1 MFCTILSGD
10 CRRTHSADRLFG
22 PEEGEL
28 CPRGSFAGSVLY
40 LNVIGAR
47 NLAAF
52 VLESIVSA
60 LGSFSRALARA
71 KTGGDQEGQGR
82 GPHALLCTLGMGSV
96 EKPPLALNPASSVK
110 PVPAI
115 L

>member
-60 LGSFSRALARA
+60 LGSFSLELWPGQRQEEIRRARVGVLMLSFAPWAWGAWRSL
-71 KTGGDQEGQGR
+71 
-82 GPHALLCTLGMGSV
+82 PWL
-96 EKPPLALNPASSVK
+96 
-110 PVPAI
+110 
-115 L
+115 